1 MRRYTDVLE
10 VRNEMPLALDN
21 LARLGHMANGLLKV
35 SFFPARAGC
44 ALNNVPRQEYS
55 LREILRNRAS
65 GSR

>member
-1 MRRYTDVLE
+1 
-10 VRNEMPLALDN
+10 MPLALDN